1 LVIGATNSS
10 NSQRLV
16 EVAHKAGCQEAVLVA
31 DASGIDWEKMASFTH
46 VGLTAGASAPEEVI
60 QEVIAAFE
68 QRFALRVQALDGV
81 EENVHF
87 KLPRAL
93 RDS

>member
-1 LVIGATNSS
+1 M
-10 NSQRLV
+10 
-16 EVAHKAGCQEAVLVA
+16 AHKAGCKEAVLIA
-31 DASGIDWEKMASFTH
+31 DAKDIDWEKTSQFGH

-68 QRFALRVQALDGV
+68 QRFALSVQALDGV

-87 KLPRAL
+87 KLPRGL